1 MAQIKKEVK
10 LFIVRS
16 LAVFN
21 TPSETAEAVYQ
32 EFKVVVTKQN
42 CEKYDPTKRAGQNLS
57 AELKAEFEATRKQF
71 LENPQHVP
79 IANLA
84 YRLQLMQ
91 RVINGAGK
99 NSLLIL
105 KTLEQAAKD
114 EGGAFTNRKEI
125 TGADG
130 KPLEQNIYQM
140 TPEAAEAI
148 AKALKDEY

>member
-1 MAQIKKEVK
+1 MAKLRREVQ

-21 TPSETAEAVYQ
+21 TPTETSKAVQEEFGIEVTRQKCEA
-32 EFKVVVTKQN
+32 
-42 CEKYDPTKRAGQNLS
+42 YDPTKRTGQDLS

-71 LENPQHVP
+71 LENPQHIP

-99 NSLLIL
+99 NSVLIL

-140 TPEAAEAI
+140 TPEAAVAI

>member
-1 MAQIKKEVK
+1 MAQLRKEVK

-21 TPSETAEAVYQ
+21 TPSETAQAVHQ
-32 EFKVVVTKQN
+32 EFGVEVTKQN
-42 CEKYDPTKRAGQNLS
+42 CEKYDPTKRSGENLS
-57 AELKAEFEATRKQF
+57 PELKAEFEATRKQF
-71 LENPQHVP
+71 LENPQHIP

-99 NSLLIL
+99 NSVLIL

-140 TPEAAEAI
+140 TPEAAGAI

>member
-71 LENPQHVP
+71 LDNPQHIP
-79 IANLA
+79 IANLT
-84 YRLQLMQ
+84 YRLQRLQ
-91 RVINGAGK
+91 RIVDQGGK
-99 NSLLIL
+99 NHMLVMAA
-105 KTLEQAAKD
+105 LEQAAK
-114 EGGAFTNRKEI
+114 EKGGMYINTRIEKEV
-125 TGADG
+125 
-130 KPLEQNIYQM
+130 P
-140 TPEAAEAI
+140 
-148 AKALKDEY
+148 KDESPRPDYTLKLNPDGDIPSDPIL

>member
-1 MAQIKKEVK
+1 MAQLKKEIK

-32 EFKVVVTKQN
+32 EFEVKITKQN
-42 CEKYDPTKRAGQNLS
+42 CEKYDPTKRSGENLS

-71 LENPQHVP
+71 LDNPQHIP

-99 NSLLIL
+99 NSVLIL

-148 AKALKDEY
+148 AKVLKDDY

>member
-1 MAQIKKEVK
+1 MAQLRKEVK

-21 TPSETAEAVYQ
+21 TPSETAQAVHQ
-32 EFKVVVTKQN
+32 EFGVEVTKQN
-42 CEKYDPTKRAGQNLS
+42 CEKYDPTKRSGENLS
-57 AELKAEFEATRKQF
+57 PELKAEFEATRKQF
-71 LENPQHVP
+71 LENPQHIP

-99 NSLLIL
+99 NSVLIL

-130 KPLEQNIYQM
+130 KPLEQNVYQM
-140 TPEAAEAI
+140 TPEAAVAI

>member
-71 LENPQHVP
+71 LENPQHIP

-99 NSLLIL
+99 NSVLIL

>member
-1 MAQIKKEVK
+1 MAQLRKEVK

-21 TPSETAEAVYQ
+21 TPSETAQAVHQ
-32 EFKVVVTKQN
+32 EFGVEVTKQN
-42 CEKYDPTKRAGQNLS
+42 CEKYDPTKRSGENLS
-57 AELKAEFEATRKQF
+57 PELKAEFEATRKQF
-71 LENPQHVP
+71 LENPQHIP

-99 NSLLIL
+99 NSVLIL

-148 AKALKDEY
+148 AKVLKDDY

>member
-1 MAQIKKEVK
+1 MAQLKKEIK

-21 TPSETAEAVYQ
+21 TPSETAQAVHQ
-32 EFKVVVTKQN
+32 EFGVEVTKQN
-42 CEKYDPTKRAGQNLS
+42 CEKYDPTKRSGENLS
-57 AELKAEFEATRKQF
+57 PELKAEFEATRKQF

>member
-1 MAQIKKEVK
+1 MAQLKKEVK

-32 EFKVVVTKQN
+32 EFEVKITKQN

-71 LENPQHVP
+71 LENPQHIP

-99 NSLLIL
+99 NSVLIL

-148 AKALKDEY
+148 AKVLKDDY

>member
-71 LENPQHVP
+71 LENPQHIP

-99 NSLLIL
+99 NSVLIL

-148 AKALKDEY
+148 AKVLKDDY